1 MRVAEAKLEQGDKL
15 ARAVARSLF
24 KLMAYKDE
32 YEVARL
38 YTDGNFIAKLS
49 QQFEGNLTLK
59 FNLAPPL
66 FSKKDAKG
74 RLIKQEYG
82 AWVWPLF
89 RLLARLKKLRGTKL
103 DPFGWTQERRMERAL
118 IVEYQQVVRDRLAA
132 LDAKRLPEAIRI
144 ASLPEKVRGFGHVK
158 ESAVQAYRA
167 DLENAINRY
176 VLPCAEV
183 GMHHAA

>member
-1 MRVAEAKLEQGDKL
+1 
-15 ARAVARSLF
+15 
-24 KLMAYKDE
+24 
-32 YEVARL
+32 
-38 YTDGNFIAKLS
+38 
-49 QQFEGNLTLK
+49 
-59 FNLAPPL
+59 
-66 FSKKDAKG
+66 
-74 RLIKQEYG
+74 
-82 AWVWPLF
+82 
-89 RLLARLKKLRGTKL
+89 
-103 DPFGWTQERRMERAL
+103 MERAL
-118 IVEYQQVVRDRLAA
+118 IVEYQQVVRDLLAA